1 MEAYKKIATLFS
13 TGLLIIFSIGIIFLS
28 SCKSEDPEPA
38 IGDDFKLGLF
48 DLETITTPEAMQ
60 QSSDPHA
67 QQANAQ
73 VLSLNTF
80 KIYQAFF
87 LFPGGAEKS
96 NTPINGRRAGDY
108 TVYRWSSGDGS
119 EVAYQYRQVGDEIL
133 FEIFVKENGS
143 DYVKFIDGTQ
153 TISRSAGVM
162 HIYEK
167 GFNSTTLVAVEY
179 AWDYQ
184 NGTSTSSMK
193 IFGDDEALL
202 EVVSKDDKSGELT
215 LKENGIVRATWSWNA
230 AGVGSWVDYNADG
243 SVSDQGSWG

>member
-1 MEAYKKIATLFS
+1 MSIYKNILSISVLLLFS
-13 TGLLIIFSIGIIFLS
+13 VGLIFLS
-28 SCKSEDPEPA
+28 SCSKNDPEPA
-38 IGDDFKLGLF
+38 KGDDFKLGLF

-60 QSSDPHA
+60 QSSDIHA

-73 VLSLNTF
+73 VLSLNSF
-80 KIYQAFF
+80 KFYQAFF

-96 NTPINGRRAGDY
+96 STPINGRRAGDY
-108 TVYRWSSGDGS
+108 TVYRWPSSDGS

-133 FEIFVKENGS
+133 FDIFLKENGS
-143 DYVKFIDGTQ
+143 DYVKFIDGRQ
-153 TISRSAGVM
+153 FIGRSAGVM

-167 GFNSTTLVAVEY
+167 GFNSTTLVAVVYE
-179 AWDYQ
+179 WDYQ
-184 NGTSTSSMK
+184 NGISTSSMK

>member
-1 MEAYKKIATLFS
+1 MKNHKNILSISVLSLFS
-13 TGLLIIFSIGIIFLS
+13 VGLIFLS
-28 SCKSEDPEPA
+28 SCNKNDPEPA
-38 IGDDFKLGLF
+38 KGDDFKLGLF

-60 QSSDPHA
+60 QSSDAHA

-87 LFPGGAEKS
+87 LFPVGAEKS

-108 TVYRWSSGDGS
+108 TVYRWTAGDGS

-133 FEIFVKENGS
+133 FDIFLKENGS
-143 DYVKFIDGTQ
+143 DYVKFIDGKQ
-153 TISRSAGVM
+153 FIGRSAGVM

-179 AWDYQ
+179 QWDYQ
-184 NGTSTSSMK
+184 NGKSTSSMK
-193 IFGDDEALL
+193 TFGDEEALL
-202 EVVSKDDKSGELT
+202 EVISNEDKSGELT
-215 LKENGIVRATWSWNA
+215 VKENGVVRGTWSWNA
-230 AGVGSWVDYNADG
+230 AGTGTWVEYNADG
-243 SVSDQGSWG
+243 SISDQGSWG

>member
-1 MEAYKKIATLFS
+1 MRKYKNILSLSVLLLFS
-13 TGLLIIFSIGIIFLS
+13 MGLIALS
-28 SCKSEDPEPA
+28 GCNKNDPEPA
-38 IGDDFKLGLF
+38 NGDDFKFGLF

-119 EVAYQYRQVGDEIL
+119 EIAYQYRQVGDEIL
-133 FEIFVKENGS
+133 FDIFVKENGS
-143 DYVKFIDGTQ
+143 DYVKFIDGKQ

-162 HIYEK
+162 YIYEK

-179 AWDYQ
+179 TWNYQ
-184 NGTSTSSMK
+184 NDTSTSSMK
-193 IFGDDEALL
+193 TFGDDEFLL
-202 EVVSKDDKSGELT
+202 EVVSKDDKSGVLT
-215 LKENGIVRATWSWNA
+215 LKENGVISGTWSWNT
-230 AGVGSWVDYNADG
+230 AGAGTWVDYNADG
-243 SVSDQGSWG
+243 SVNDQGSWG